1 MTRLPK
7 EYPKKQLVYE
17 VKMRSKRRPTITYRL
32 HAQRAMLVPS
42 IMLRRGY
49 LEKVHLAQIQS
60 EKDAILS
67 HIGRLQP
74 GVRDEYLRQKQRW
87 RIHRNLM
94 DTINAKGG
102 GWKDDVPFHEEMD
115 FRNKLIQYDVD
126 AHDRLQLGKH
136 ADDLQNRYAALTDR
150 IPKKAIGL

>member
-1 MTRLPK
+1 ML
-7 EYPKKQLVYE
+7 E
-17 VKMRSKRRPTITYRL
+17 VKMRSRRRPTITYRL

-74 GVRDEYLRQKQRW
+74 GIRDEYLRHKERL
-87 RIHRNLM
+87 RIHDDYLAERNARSIGSTDRATAEVNLRLK
-94 DTINAKGG
+94 TIQKN
-102 GWKDDVPFHEEMD
+102 
-115 FRNKLIQYDVD
+115 IYDRI
-126 AHDRLQLGKH
+126 RLHPGKH
-136 ADDLQNRYAALTDR
+136 AEYLQTRDAALTDR
-150 IPKKAIGL
+150 IPKKAVGL